1 MKPGPKPTPTTL
13 KLVRNNPGK
22 RKLPANEPRLSPQL
36 PPCPERFDER
46 RRGAW
51 SYLAKELIGMGVL
64 TSADGVALELAAS
77 LLARYREADEH
88 LQAEG
93 QIMTSKEGGL
103 YQSPWGGLSS
113 NLEKKLWNALAAFG
127 MSPADRSRVQVSAP
141 PAESDYE
148 KSRKRS

>member
-1 MKPGPKPTPTTL
+1 MRPGPKPTPTTL

-22 RKLPANEPRLSPQL
+22 RKLPENEPRLPRQL
-36 PPCPERFDER
+36 PTCPERFDETR
-46 RRGAW
+46 RRAW
-51 SYLAKELIGMGVL
+51 SDLAQELLGMGVL
-64 TSADGVALELAAS
+64 TAADGIALELAAS

-88 LQAEG
+88 LQAEK
-93 QIMTSKEGGL
+93 QILTSKEGGL

-141 PAESDYE
+141 PAESAYE
-148 KSRKRS
+148 QARKKK